1 MKSTKKHIEIISL
14 FLFLIVFN
22 LMMIFWNY
30 LTSPIG
36 GKERVVFIKTGWCF
50 KDVVHALEEREI
62 VVHPSLFYLW
72 GKLKGIAKHIKTGEY
87 LIKPQLT
94 PDELLRR
101 LATGKGVILYKI
113 TIPEGL
119 TVKQIAEILKKS
131 EIVCKERFIKLVY
144 DQKFIKHLNMEVPS
158 LEGYLFPTTYFFPK
172 STKEEYVIRTMVEQ
186 FKSIYKK
193 YSSKA
198 KKMGLCSSDVVILAS
213 MVEKE
218 AAFSEEK
225 PIIASVF
232 LNRLKLNMPLQCDP
246 TVIYALPHF
255 NGNLTKAD
263 LFYPSPYNTYLYRG
277 LPPTPICNPGEEA
290 LAAVINA
297 PKTPF
302 LYFVS
307 ENNGK
312 HHFSKTL
319 AEHEAA
325 VSKYQRN
332 YPRLSR

>member
-1 MKSTKKHIEIISL
+1 M
-14 FLFLIVFN
+14 V
-22 LMMIFWNY
+22 IFWDY
-30 LTSPIG
+30 LNSPIG
-36 GKERVVFIKTGWCF
+36 GKEQVVFVKSGWSF
-50 KDVVHALEEREI
+50 KDVVYALEERNI
-62 VVHPSLFYLW
+62 IIHPLLFHLW
-72 GKLKGIAKHIKTGEY
+72 GEFKGMAKYIKTGEY

-94 PDELLRR
+94 PKELLEH
-101 LATGKGVILYKI
+101 LATGKGIILYKI
-113 TIPEGL
+113 TIPEGS
-119 TVKQIAEILKKS
+119 TVKQIADMLEKS
-131 EIVCKERFIKLVY
+131 WGLCKEKFIKLAY
-144 DQKFIKHLNMEVPS
+144 DQKFMKHLNMDVPS

-172 STKEEYVIRTMVEQ
+172 GIKEEYIIRSMVEQ
-186 FKSIYKK
+186 FKLIYKK

-198 KKMGLCSSDVVILAS
+198 ERMGLSFSDVVILAS

-218 AAFSEEK
+218 TALSEEK

-255 NGNLTKAD
+255 NGNLTKAN
-263 LFYPSPYNTYLYRG
+263 LFYPSPYNTYLYKG

-290 LAAVINA
+290 LAAVVEN

-307 ENNGK
+307 KNNGR

-319 AEHEAA
+319 AEHRAA
-325 VSKYQRN
+325 VARYQKN
-332 YPRLSR
+332 